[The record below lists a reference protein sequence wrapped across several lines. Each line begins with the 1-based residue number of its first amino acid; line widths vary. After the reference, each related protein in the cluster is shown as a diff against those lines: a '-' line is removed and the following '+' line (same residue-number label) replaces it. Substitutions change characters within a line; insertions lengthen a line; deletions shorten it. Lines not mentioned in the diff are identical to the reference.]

1 MLNVEKKEHLDYID
15 VAKGLLI
22 AFVFFGH
29 MAKSL
34 NPDGIDEFLS
44 VFTRVRGYLWT
55 SYYMPAFFVITG
67 YCSNFSK
74 PFKQYFVS
82 NFKRLIVPAIVLVI
96 PISIAELFFHKVD
109 FNGFLIQ
116 ILITSFWFLRSL
128 FISKIVFY
136 FIYKFVKYDWLR
148 VVACLSLFALGLYLY
163 EFVFA
168 TDRFHIIH
176 SLLLVPFLELGVLLR
191 KVKNDKIY
199 LGGLAIYC
207 LTVLFFVVF
216 HKTVPSITFALKL
229 QFVSA
234 IPFLILSS
242 MGSISILWISKII
255 GKSAVFQ
262 TLGKHSLVLYCLH
275 VQFYFYFSRLFLSFT
290 NQNGLLSAGTL
301 LLSTSLLLLICLGV
315 SILLN
320 KKPLSMCLGEF

>member
-1 MLNVEKKEHLDYID
+1 MTDKTNKRLEYVD

-22 AFVFFGH
+22 AFVFLGH

-34 NPDGIDEFLS
+34 NPDGTDEFLS
-44 VFTRVRGYLWT
+44 LFTKTRGYLWT

-67 YCSNFSK
+67 FCSNFSK
-74 PFKQYFVS
+74 SFKSYLVS
-82 NFKRLIVPAIVLVI
+82 NIKRLIVPAIVLVI
-96 PISIAELFFHKVD
+96 PISIAELLFHKVN

-116 ILITSFWFLRSL
+116 IFITSFWFLRSL

-136 FIYKFVKYDWLR
+136 FVYKFAKYDWQR
-148 VVACLSLFALGLYLY
+148 IVVNLSLFALGLCLY

-168 TDRFHIIH
+168 TDRFNVIH
-176 SLLLVPFLELGVLLR
+176 SLLLLPFLELGVLLR
-191 KVKNDKIY
+191 RVENNKIY
-199 LGGLAIYC
+199 LGSVLVYC
-207 LTVLFFVVF
+207 LTVLFFLLA
-216 HKTVPSITFALKL
+216 HKTVPSITYALKI

-242 MGSISILWISKII
+242 TGSISILWIGKII
-255 GKSAVFQ
+255 GKSTVFQ

-275 VQFYFYFSRLFLSFT
+275 VQFYFYFSRFFLSFT
-290 NQNGLLSAGTL
+290 NQNWLLSAGTL
-301 LLSTSLLLLICLGV
+301 LLSTSFLLLICLGA

-320 KKPLSMCLGEF
+320 KKPLSVCLGEF